1 MRYRFIDEHR
11 AIWPLVAMAKALDVS
26 RQGYHAWKHRL
37 PAQRTVRMRERA
49 RQIQRVYDESNGSY
63 GSPRVTLVL
72 RKAGDVVSEK
82 TVAGIMRRQGLRATA
97 KRRYRPCTDS
107 SKTLAPAPNRFQRS
121 FRVSTPDKVWVSDFT
136 ELPCRNGKTYAVAIM
151 DLCSRRILGC
161 VVSHSMQTRTL
172 LAALEQACR
181 VRKALP
187 EQPLI
192 FHSDRGSQYNAETFR
207 RQLAIRNIE
216 QSMSGVGNCYDNAPM
231 ESFWARMKTELRHEM
246 LFDDLRH
253 ARTAVY
259 RWVHLFY
266 NRKRLHSGIGNLTP
280 IEFEERL
287 SSLTNDRTHCQ

>member
-1 MRYRFIDEHR
+1 
-11 AIWPLVAMAKALDVS
+11 
-26 RQGYHAWKHRL
+26 
-37 PAQRTVRMRERA
+37 
-49 RQIQRVYDESNGSY
+49 
-63 GSPRVTLVL
+63 
-72 RKAGDVVSEK
+72 
-82 TVAGIMRRQGLRATA
+82 
-97 KRRYRPCTDS
+97 
-107 SKTLAPAPNRFQRS
+107 
-121 FRVSTPDKVWVSDFT
+121 
-136 ELPCRNGKTYAVAIM
+136 
-151 DLCSRRILGC
+151 
-161 VVSHSMQTRTL
+161 MQTRTL

-192 FHSDRGSQYNAETFR
+192 FHSDRGSQYNAEMFR

-259 RWVHLFY
+259 RWVHLFC

-287 SSLTNDRTHCQ
+287 FSLTNDRTHCK